1 MDKEGIAYPDE
12 SLPGSRKLCQVCKKD
27 KTKNGVVFMGRKH
40 EELTPRSAGVTIKF
54 CPFINDPNLYD
65 NYVAEQ
71 KEKRETEIRK
81 GQCQHGKEKEDRKL
95 NYCTTVNLLYYIISI
110 YCFGSVLY

>member
-71 KEKRETEIRK
+71 KEEERLKSEKANANTGKRKKTE
-81 GQCQHGKEKEDRKL
+81 
-95 NYCTTVNLLYYIISI
+95 N
-110 YCFGSVLY
+110 